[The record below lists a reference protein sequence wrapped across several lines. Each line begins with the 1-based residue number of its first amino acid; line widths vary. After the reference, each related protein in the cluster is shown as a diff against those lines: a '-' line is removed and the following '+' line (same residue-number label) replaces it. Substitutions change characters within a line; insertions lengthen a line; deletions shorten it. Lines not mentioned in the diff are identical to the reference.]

1 MRLRMIFRIM
11 GALIFFLGLTMVFPL
26 FFSLYYRDG
35 DLWAL
40 ILSAAITTGTG
51 AFLFLI
57 FRGTTEEIFH
67 REGFAIVALGWASV
81 AFFGSLPYMLAG
93 VLPSFVEAYFEA
105 TSGFTTTGAT
115 VLAAIEEVPRGIL
128 FWRSLTHWLG
138 GMGIIVLSIAI
149 LPFLG
154 VGGMQLFRAEVPGG
168 RVADKLKPRIAET
181 AKILWQVYMLIS
193 AAETLLLMTGGMSL
207 FEALCHTFGTM
218 ATGGFSTRN
227 VSIGSYN
234 KAYFDGIIVVFMIL
248 AGTNFSL
255 HYQALT
261 GNFRAFYRNSELR
274 FYWATLAGAMLLV
287 TLILRVQVYETLLT
301 AFRYASFQVT
311 SIMTTTG
318 YTTAD
323 FEKWPSFVQYTLVV
337 LMFIGGSA
345 GSTGG
350 GMKCMR
356 ILLLLKQ
363 GRRELSRLIHPHGV
377 IPVRLGGKVVSDGV
391 IQSVWGFFFLF
402 ILVFILASVGMSL
415 LGLDIITAFVSVAAT
430 INNIGPGL
438 GAVGPM
444 DNYTSIPLIGKWI
457 LIFCMLIGRLELYT
471 IIVLLVPE
479 FWKR

>member
-1 MRLRMIFRIM
+1 MRLGMIFRIM
-11 GALIFFLGLTMVFPL
+11 GALIFFLGLTMIFPL

-57 FRGTTEEIFH
+57 FRGNNQEISH
-67 REGFAIVALGWASV
+67 REGFAIVALGWASA

-93 VLPSFVEAYFEA
+93 VFPSFVEAYFEA

-115 VLAAIEEVPRGIL
+115 VLAAIEEAPRGIL

-154 VGGMQLFRAEVPGG
+154 VGGMQLFKAEVPGP
-168 RVADKLKPRIAET
+168 VADKLKPRIAET
-181 AKILWQVYMLIS
+181 AKVLWKVYILIS
-193 AAETLLLMTGGMSL
+193 GAEALLLMAGGMSL
-207 FEALCHTFGTM
+207 FEALCHAFGTM

-227 VSIGSYN
+227 VSIGSYD
-234 KAYFDGIIVVFMIL
+234 KAYFDGVIVVFMIL

-261 GNFRAFYRNSELR
+261 GDFRAFYRNSEVR
-274 FYWATLAGAMLLV
+274 FYWATLAGAMFLV
-287 TLILRVQVYETLLT
+287 TLILRVQIYDTLAT

-323 FEKWPSFVQYTLVV
+323 FERWPSFVQYTLVV

-350 GMKCMR
+350 GMKCVR

-363 GRRELSRLIHPHGV
+363 GRRELSRLIHPRGV
-377 IPVRLGGKVVSDGV
+377 IPVRLGGQVVSEGV

-402 ILVFILASVGMSL
+402 ILVFILASVIMSL

-444 DNYTSIPLIGKWI
+444 DNYTSVPVIGKWI
-457 LIFCMLIGRLELYT
+457 LIFCMLVGRLELYT
-471 IIVLLVPE
+471 VIILLVPE

>member
-1 MRLRMIFRIM
+1 M
-11 GALIFFLGLTMVFPL
+11 MVFPL

-35 DLWAL
+35 DFWAL
-40 ILSAAITTGTG
+40 VLSAAITTVTG
-51 AFLFLI
+51 AALFLL
-57 FRGTTEEIFH
+57 FRGTTQEISH
-67 REGFAIVALGWASV
+67 REGFAIVSLGWASA

-93 VLPSFVEAYFEA
+93 VLPSFVEAYFES

-115 VLAAIEEVPRGIL
+115 VLAVIEGMPRGIL

-154 VGGMQLFRAEVPGG
+154 VGGMQLFRAEVPGP
-168 RVADKLKPRIAET
+168 VADKLKPRIAET

-193 AAETLLLMTGGMSL
+193 AAETLLLMAGGMNL

-227 VSIGSYN
+227 ISIGSYDR
-234 KAYFDGIIVVFMIL
+234 AYFDGIITGFMIL
-248 AGTNFSL
+248 AGTNFAL

-261 GNFRAFYRNSELR
+261 GDFRSFYRNSEVR
-274 FYWATLAGAMLLV
+274 FYWVTLAGAMFLV
-287 TLILRVQVYETLLT
+287 TLVLRVQVYDALAT

-323 FEKWPSFVQYTLVV
+323 FEKWPSFVQYTLVL

-350 GMKCMR
+350 GMKCVR

-363 GRRELSRLIHPHGV
+363 GRRELLRLIHPRGV
-377 IPVRLGGKVVSDGV
+377 IPVRLGGKVVSEGV
-391 IQSVWGFFFLF
+391 IQSIWGFFFLF
-402 ILVFILASVGMSL
+402 MLVFVLASVIMAL

-444 DNYTSIPLIGKWI
+444 DNYTSIPIIGKWVLI
-457 LIFCMLIGRLELYT
+457 LCMLIGRLELYT
-471 IIVLLVPE
+471 VIILLIPE

>member
-11 GALIFFLGLTMVFPL
+11 GALIFFLGLTMIFPL
-26 FFSLYYRDG
+26 LFSLYYRDG
-35 DLWAL
+35 DLPAL

-51 AFLFLI
+51 ASLFLI
-57 FRGTTEEIFH
+57 FRGTNQEISS
-67 REGFAIVALGWASV
+67 REGFAIVALGWALA
-81 AFFGSLPYMLAG
+81 AFFGSLPYMLGG

-115 VLAAIEEVPRGIL
+115 VLDPIEGAPRGIL

-154 VGGMQLFRAEVPGG
+154 IGGMQLFKAEVPGP
-168 RVADKLKPRIAET
+168 VADKLKPRIAET
-181 AKILWQVYMLIS
+181 AKILWKVYILIS
-193 AAETLLLMTGGMSL
+193 GAETALLMAGGMDL

-227 VSIGSYN
+227 ISIGSYD
-234 KAYFDGIIVVFMIL
+234 KAYFDGVIVVFMIL

-261 GNFRAFYRNSELR
+261 GDFRTFYRNSEVR

-287 TLILRVQVYETLLT
+287 TLVLRVQIYDTLGA

-323 FEKWPSFVQYTLVV
+323 FENWPSFVQYTLVV

-350 GMKCMR
+350 GMKCVR

-377 IPVRLGGKVVSDGV
+377 IPVRLGGKVVPDGI

-402 ILVFILASVGMSL
+402 ILVFILASVAMSL

-479 FWKR
+479 FWRR

>member
-1 MRLRMIFRIM
+1 
-11 GALIFFLGLTMVFPL
+11 
-26 FFSLYYRDG
+26 
-35 DLWAL
+35 
-40 ILSAAITTGTG
+40 
-51 AFLFLI
+51 
-57 FRGTTEEIFH
+57 
-67 REGFAIVALGWASV
+67 
-81 AFFGSLPYMLAG
+81 
-93 VLPSFVEAYFEA
+93 
-105 TSGFTTTGAT
+105 
-115 VLAAIEEVPRGIL
+115 
-128 FWRSLTHWLG
+128 
-138 GMGIIVLSIAI
+138 MGIIVLSIAI

-154 VGGMQLFRAEVPGG
+154 VGGMQLFKAEVPGP
-168 RVADKLKPRIAET
+168 VADKLKPRIAET
-181 AKILWQVYMLIS
+181 AKILWKVYILIS
-193 AAETLLLMTGGMSL
+193 GAETLLLMAGGMSL

-227 VSIGSYN
+227 ISIGSYD
-234 KAYFDGIIVVFMIL
+234 KAYFDGVIVVFMIL

-261 GNFRAFYRNSELR
+261 GDFRAFSRNSEVR
-274 FYWATLAGAMLLV
+274 FYWTILAGAMLFA
-287 TLILRVQVYETLLT
+287 TLILRVQVYDTVAT

-323 FEKWPSFVQYTLVV
+323 FEKWPSFVQYILVV

-350 GMKCMR
+350 GIKCVR

-363 GRRELSRLIHPHGV
+363 GRRELSRLIHPHGI
-377 IPVRLGGKVVSDGV
+377 IPVRLGGQVVPDGV

-402 ILVFILASVGMSL
+402 ILVFILASVIMSL

-444 DNYTSIPLIGKWI
+444 DNYTSIPVIGKWI
-457 LIFCMLIGRLELYT
+457 LTFCMLVGRLELYT
-471 IIVLLVPE
+471 IIILLVPE

>member
-1 MRLRMIFRIM
+1 MRLGMIFRIT
-11 GALIFFLGLTMVFPL
+11 GALIFFLGLTMIFPL
-26 FFSLYYRDG
+26 LFSLYYRDG

-40 ILSAAITTGTG
+40 ILSAAITTGAG

-57 FRGTTEEIFH
+57 FRGTNQEISH
-67 REGFAIVALGWASV
+67 REGFVIVALGWASA

-115 VLAAIEEVPRGIL
+115 VLAAIEGAPRGIL

-154 VGGMQLFRAEVPGG
+154 VGGMQLFKAEVPGP
-168 RVADKLKPRIAET
+168 VADKLKPRIAET
-181 AKILWQVYMLIS
+181 AKVLWKVYILIS
-193 AAETLLLMTGGMSL
+193 GAETLLLMAGGMDL

-227 VSIGSYN
+227 VSIGSYD
-234 KAYFDGIIVVFMIL
+234 KAYFDGVIVVFMIL
-248 AGTNFSL
+248 AGTNFAL

-261 GNFRAFYRNSELR
+261 GNFRAFYRNSEVR
-274 FYWATLAGAMLLV
+274 FYWATLAGAMLFV
-287 TLILRVQVYETLLT
+287 TLILRLHIYDTLAT

-350 GMKCMR
+350 GMKCVR

-377 IPVRLGGKVVSDGV
+377 IPVRLGGQVVSDGV

-402 ILVFILASVGMSL
+402 ILVFILASVIMSL

-444 DNYTSIPLIGKWI
+444 DNYTSIPVIGKWI
-457 LIFCMLIGRLELYT
+457 LIFCMLVGRLELYT
-471 IIVLLVPE
+471 IIILLVPE

>member
-1 MRLRMIFRIM
+1 MRFGLIFRIM
-11 GALIFFLGLTMVFPL
+11 GALILFLGLTMIFPL

-35 DLWAL
+35 DFWPLV
-40 ILSAAITTGTG
+40 LSAAITTGAG
-51 AFLFLI
+51 VFLLLL
-57 FRGTTEEIFH
+57 FRGTTREISH
-67 REGFAIVALGWASV
+67 REGFAIVSLGWASA
-81 AFFGSLPYMLAG
+81 AFFGSLPYMLSG
-93 VLPSFVEAYFEA
+93 VLPSFVEAYFES

-115 VLAAIEEVPRGIL
+115 VLAAIEGTPRGIL

-149 LPFLG
+149 LPLLG
-154 VGGMQLFRAEVPGG
+154 VGGMQLFKAEVPGP
-168 RVADKLKPRIAET
+168 VADKLKPRIAET
-181 AKILWQVYMLIS
+181 AKILWQVYILIS
-193 AAETLLLMTGGMSL
+193 AVETFLLMFGGMDL

-227 VSIGSYN
+227 VSIGSYDR
-234 KAYFDGIIVVFMIL
+234 AYFDGLITVFMIL
-248 AGTNFSL
+248 AGTNFAL

-261 GNFRAFYRNSELR
+261 GNFRAFYRNSEVR
-274 FYWATLAGAMLLV
+274 FYWVTLAGVMLLV
-287 TLILRVQVYETLLT
+287 TLVLRLQIYDSLAT
-301 AFRYASFQVT
+301 AFRYGSFQVT

-337 LMFIGGSA
+337 LMFIGGST

-363 GRRELSRLIHPHGV
+363 GRRELSRLIHPRGV
-377 IPVRLGGKVVSDGV
+377 IPVRLGGKVVSEGV
-391 IQSVWGFFFLF
+391 IQSIWGFFFLF
-402 ILVFILASVGMSL
+402 ILVFVLASVIMAL

-438 GAVGPM
+438 GMVGPM
-444 DNYTSIPLIGKWI
+444 DNYTSIPIIGKWI

-471 IIVLLVPE
+471 VIILLVPE

>member
-1 MRLRMIFRIM
+1 MRLGMIFRIT
-11 GALIFFLGLTMVFPL
+11 GALIFFLGLTMIFPL
-26 FFSLYYRDG
+26 LFSLYYRDG

-40 ILSAAITTGTG
+40 GVSAAITAGSG
-51 AFLFLI
+51 ALLFLI
-57 FRGTTEEIFH
+57 FRGANHEISH
-67 REGFAIVALGWASV
+67 REGFAIVALGWASA
-81 AFFGSLPYMLAG
+81 AFFGSLPYMFAG
-93 VLPSFVEAYFEA
+93 VLPTFVEAYFEA

-115 VLAAIEEVPRGIL
+115 VLAAIEGAPRGIL

-154 VGGMQLFRAEVPGG
+154 VGGMQLFKAEVPGP
-168 RVADKLKPRIAET
+168 VADKLKPRIAET
-181 AKILWQVYMLIS
+181 AKILWKVYILIS
-193 AAETLLLMTGGMSL
+193 GAETLLLMAGGMSL
-207 FEALCHTFGTM
+207 YEALCHTFGTM

-227 VSIGSYN
+227 ISIGSYDR
-234 KAYFDGIIVVFMIL
+234 AYFDGVIVVFMIL

-255 HYQALT
+255 HYRALT
-261 GNFRAFYRNSELR
+261 GDFRTFYRNSEVR
-274 FYWATLAGAMLLV
+274 FYWITLGGAMVFV
-287 TLILRVQVYETLLT
+287 TLILWVQTYDTLAT

-323 FEKWPSFVQYTLVV
+323 FEKWPSFVQYSLVV

-377 IPVRLGGKVVSDGV
+377 IPVRLGGQVVSEGV

-402 ILVFILASVGMSL
+402 ILVFVFASVAMSL

-471 IIVLLVPE
+471 IIVLMVPE
-479 FWKR
+479 FWRR

>member
-1 MRLRMIFRIM
+1 MRLGMIFRIT
-11 GALIFFLGLTMVFPL
+11 GALVFFLGLTMIFPL
-26 FFSLYYRDG
+26 LFSLYYRDG
-35 DLWAL
+35 DSLAL
-40 ILSAAITTGTG
+40 SVSAAITTGMG
-51 AFLFLI
+51 AFLFFV
-57 FRGTTEEIFH
+57 FRGTDQEISH
-67 REGFAIVALGWASV
+67 REGFAIVALGWASA
-81 AFFGSLPYMLAG
+81 AFFGSLPYILAG
-93 VLPSFVEAYFEA
+93 ILPTFVEAYFEA

-115 VLAAIEEVPRGIL
+115 VIAAVEGVPRGIL

-154 VGGMQLFRAEVPGG
+154 VGGMQLFKAEVPGP
-168 RVADKLKPRIAET
+168 VADKLKPRIAET
-181 AKILWQVYMLIS
+181 AKILWKVYILIS
-193 AAETLLLMTGGMSL
+193 AAETVLLMAGGMNL

-227 VSIGSYN
+227 ISIGSYN
-234 KAYFDGIIVVFMIL
+234 KAYFDGIIVIFMIL

-261 GNFRAFYRNSELR
+261 GNFRTFFRNSEVR
-274 FYWATLAGAMLLV
+274 FYWATLGGAMLFV
-287 TLILRVQVYETLLT
+287 TLILRAQVYDTLAN

-323 FEKWPSFVQYTLVV
+323 FEKWPSFVQYTLVL

-350 GMKCMR
+350 GMKCIR

-377 IPVRLGGKVVSDGV
+377 IPVRLGGQVVSEGV

-402 ILVFILASVGMSL
+402 ILVFVLASVIMSL

-444 DNYTSIPLIGKWI
+444 DNYTSIPVIGKWV

-479 FWKR
+479 FWRR

>member
-1 MRLRMIFRIM
+1 MRPKMIFRIM
-11 GALIFFLGLTMVFPL
+11 GALILFLGLTMIFPL
-26 FFSLYYRDG
+26 LFSLYYRDG
-35 DLWAL
+35 DFWAL
-40 ILSAAITTGTG
+40 LLSAAITMG
-51 AFLFLI
+51 AGGVLFLL
-57 FRGTTEEIFH
+57 FRGTTQEISH
-67 REGFAIVALGWASV
+67 REGFAIVALGWGSA

-93 VLPSFVEAYFEA
+93 VFTNFVEAYFEA

-115 VLAAIEEVPRGIL
+115 VLGAIEGVPRGIL

-149 LPFLG
+149 LPLLG
-154 VGGMQLFRAEVPGG
+154 VGGMQLFKAEVPGPM
-168 RVADKLKPRIAET
+168 ADKLKPRVAET
-181 AKILWQVYMLIS
+181 AKILWKVYMLIS
-193 AAETLLLMTGGMSL
+193 GAEILLLMAGGMDL

-227 VSIGSYN
+227 ISIGSYN
-234 KAYFDGIIVVFMIL
+234 RAYFDGVIIVFMIL
-248 AGTNFSL
+248 AGTNFAL

-261 GNFRAFYRNSELR
+261 GNFRAFYRNSEVR
-274 FYWATLAGAMLLV
+274 FYWTTLAGAILII
-287 TLILRVQVYETLLT
+287 TLILRVQTYDTVAS

-323 FEKWPSFVQYTLVV
+323 FEKWPSFVQYTLVL
-337 LMFIGGSA
+337 LMFIGGST

-356 ILLLLKQ
+356 ILLLLKL
-363 GRRELSRLIHPHGV
+363 GRRELSRLIHPHGI

-402 ILVFILASVGMSL
+402 ILVFVLASVVMSL

-444 DNYTSIPLIGKWI
+444 DNYTPIPHVGKWI

-471 IIVLLVPE
+471 VIILLVPE
-479 FWKR
+479 FWKK

>member
-1 MRLRMIFRIM
+1 MRLGMIFRIM
-11 GALIFFLGLTMVFPL
+11 GALIFFLGLTMIFPL
-26 FFSLYYRDG
+26 LFSLYYRDG
-35 DLWAL
+35 DLWAF
-40 ILSAAITTGTG
+40 ILSVAITTGTG
-51 AFLFLI
+51 AFLFQI
-57 FRGTTEEIFH
+57 FRGTNQEISH
-67 REGFAIVALGWASV
+67 REGFAIVALGWGSA
-81 AFFGSLPYMLAG
+81 ALFGSLPYLLSG
-93 VLPSFVEAYFEA
+93 VFPSFVEAYFEA

-115 VLAAIEEVPRGIL
+115 VLDPIEGVPRGIL

-154 VGGMQLFRAEVPGG
+154 VGGMQLFKAEVPGP
-168 RVADKLKPRIAET
+168 VADKLKPRIAET
-181 AKILWQVYMLIS
+181 AKILWKVYILIS
-193 AAETLLLMTGGMSL
+193 GAETLLLIAGGMSL

-227 VSIGSYN
+227 ISIGSYN
-234 KAYFDGIIVVFMIL
+234 KAYFDGVIVVFMIL

-261 GNFRAFYRNSELR
+261 GDFRAFSRNSEVR
-274 FYWATLAGAMLLV
+274 FYWTILAGAMLFA
-287 TLILRVQVYETLLT
+287 TLILRVQVYDTLAT

-323 FEKWPSFVQYTLVV
+323 FEKWPSFVQYILVV

-350 GMKCMR
+350 GIKCVR

-377 IPVRLGGKVVSDGV
+377 IPVRLGGQVVPDGV

-402 ILVFILASVGMSL
+402 ILVFILASVIMSL

-444 DNYTSIPLIGKWI
+444 DNYTSIPVIGKWI
-457 LIFCMLIGRLELYT
+457 LIFCMLVGRLELYT
-471 IIVLLVPE
+471 VIILLVPE

>member
-11 GALIFFLGLTMVFPL
+11 GALIFFLGLTMIFPL
-26 FFSLYYRDG
+26 LFSLYYRDG
-35 DLWAL
+35 DLPAL

-51 AFLFLI
+51 ASLFLI
-57 FRGTTEEIFH
+57 FRGTNQEISS
-67 REGFAIVALGWASV
+67 REGFAIVALGWALA
-81 AFFGSLPYMLAG
+81 AFFGSLPYMLGG

-115 VLAAIEEVPRGIL
+115 VLDPIEGAPRGIL

-154 VGGMQLFRAEVPGG
+154 IGGMQLFKAEVPGP
-168 RVADKLKPRIAET
+168 VADKLKPRIAET
-181 AKILWQVYMLIS
+181 AKILWKVYILIS
-193 AAETLLLMTGGMSL
+193 GAETALLMAGGMDL

-227 VSIGSYN
+227 ISIGSYD
-234 KAYFDGIIVVFMIL
+234 KAYFDGVIVVFMIL

-261 GNFRAFYRNSELR
+261 GDFRTFYRNSEVR

-287 TLILRVQVYETLLT
+287 TLVLRVQIYDTLGA

-323 FEKWPSFVQYTLVV
+323 FENWPSFVQYTLVV

-350 GMKCMR
+350 GMKCVR

-377 IPVRLGGKVVSDGV
+377 IPVRLG
-391 IQSVWGFFFLF
+391 FFFLF
-402 ILVFILASVGMSL
+402 ILVFILASVAMSL

-479 FWKR
+479 FWRR

>member
-1 MRLRMIFRIM
+1 MRFGLIFRIL
-11 GALIFFLGLTMVFPL
+11 GALIFFLGLTMIFPIL
-26 FFSLYYRDG
+26 FSLYYQDG
-35 DLWAL
+35 DLRAL
-40 ILSAAITTGTG
+40 LVSGAITTGTG
-51 AFLFLI
+51 AFLFLGC
-57 FRGTTEEIFH
+57 RRMVQEISH
-67 REGFAIVALGWASV
+67 REGFVIVTFGWAS
-81 AFFGSLPYMLAG
+81 AALFGSLPYMVSG
-93 VLPSFVEAYFEA
+93 VLPNFVEAYFESM
-105 TSGFTTTGAT
+105 SGFTTTGAT
-115 VLAAIEEVPRGIL
+115 VLAVIEGVPRGVL

-149 LPFLG
+149 LPLLG
-154 VGGMQLFRAEVPGG
+154 VGGMQLFKAEVPGP
-168 RVADKLKPRIAET
+168 VADKLKPRIAET

-193 AAETLLLMTGGMSL
+193 AAETVFLMAGGMNF
-207 FEALCHTFGTM
+207 FEALCQTFGTM

-227 VSIGSYN
+227 ASIGAYDQ
-234 KAYFDGIIVVFMIL
+234 AYFDSVITVFMIL
-248 AGTNFSL
+248 AGTNFAL

-261 GNFRAFYRNSELR
+261 GNLRSFYRNSEVR
-274 FYWATLAGAMLLV
+274 FYWLTLAISMLLV
-287 TLILRVQVYETLLT
+287 TLVLRFQTYDTLGV

-323 FEKWPSFVQYTLVV
+323 FEMWPFFAQYLLVL

-356 ILLLLKQ
+356 ILLLLRQ

-377 IPVRLGGKVVSDGV
+377 IPVRLGGNVVSREI

-402 ILVFILASVGMSL
+402 ILIFVLASVAMAL
-415 LGLDIITAFVSVAAT
+415 IGLDIVTAFVSVAAT

-444 DNYTSIPLIGKWI
+444 DNYRSIPLIGKWI
-457 LIFCMLIGRLELYT
+457 LIFCMLVGRLELYT
-471 IIVLLVPE
+471 VIVLLVPD
-479 FWKR
+479 FWRK